1 MLEQANIKNHKL
13 EKNDAN
19 YTALTPIS
27 FLLRTANIWP
37 ERTAW
42 VHGSKKAT
50 YKELLSRCVK
60 ISDGLRLKGI
70 KRAIQLLLF
79 FLMFPQ

>member
-1 MLEQANIKNHKL
+1 MPEQVNIKNKRL

-37 ERTAW
+37 
-42 VHGSKKAT
+42 
-50 YKELLSRCVK
+50 
-60 ISDGLRLKGI
+60 
-70 KRAIQLLLF
+70 
-79 FLMFPQ
+79 

>member
-1 MLEQANIKNHKL
+1 MPQETNINNQRL

-19 YTALTPIS
+19 YNALTPIS

-50 YKELLSRCVK
+50 YKELYC
-60 ISDGLRLKGI
+60 G
-70 KRAIQLLLF
+70 A
-79 FLMFPQ
+79 

>member
-1 MLEQANIKNHKL
+1 MLEKENIKNQKL

-37 ERTAW
+37 EKT
-42 VHGSKKAT
+42 
-50 YKELLSRCVK
+50 E
-60 ISDGLRLKGI
+60 
-70 KRAIQLLLF
+70 
-79 FLMFPQ
+79 